1 MEVVYT
7 RSHKQAADGEYAGG
21 ERVVNKLAGRQ
32 GEEIVQ
38 AIDFKAIK
46 LCPLQNSVHTDRK
59 PFGTGQIPLD
69 RR

>member
-7 RSHKQAADGEYAGG
+7 RSHKQAAETEYAGS
-21 ERVVNKLAGRQ
+21 ERAVNKLAGWE

-38 AIDFKAIK
+38 AIDFRPIK

-59 PFGTGQIPLD
+59 PFGTGQIPFD